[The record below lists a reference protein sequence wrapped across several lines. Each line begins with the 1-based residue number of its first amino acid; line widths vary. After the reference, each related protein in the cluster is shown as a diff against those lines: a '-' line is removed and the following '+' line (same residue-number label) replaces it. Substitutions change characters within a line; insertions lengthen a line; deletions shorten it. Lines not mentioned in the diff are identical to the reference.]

1 MPNLALRNKSTTT
14 KNKLSVQQIITWATG
29 KDKKVRQEQTDTN
42 AGNKTKIVSYT
53 KIIKN
58 TKYYN

>member
-1 MPNLALRNKSTTT
+1 MPNPALRNKSTTT

-42 AGNKTKIVSYT
+42 AGNKTKIVS
-53 KIIKN
+53 
-58 TKYYN
+58 